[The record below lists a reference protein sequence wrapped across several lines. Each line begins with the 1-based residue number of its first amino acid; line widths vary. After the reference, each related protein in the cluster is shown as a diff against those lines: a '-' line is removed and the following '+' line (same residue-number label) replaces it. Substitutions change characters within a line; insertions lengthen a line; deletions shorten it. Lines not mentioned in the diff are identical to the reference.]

1 MSSRPT
7 RLEYFSGEPM
17 HVKRGYHHGS
27 LKQALVEAGI
37 ALLAEGGPSAL
48 TLTEAARR
56 AGVTPAAPYRHF
68 SGRDALL
75 SEIARQ
81 GFESFGAR
89 IEAAWNEG
97 RPDARAAMRAMCAAY
112 LAFAREETGLY
123 AAMFG
128 QAATLADPQAG
139 GAADHA
145 LEILWRAVV
154 AWLQEAGAPAQGAR
168 HVALQ
173 IWAIAHGVAMLT
185 ISGHFD
191 AGRTADPAA
200 VLDGAVAGV
209 MAAAV
214 GKKAT
219 P

>member
-1 MSSRPT
+1 
-7 RLEYFSGEPM
+7 M

-27 LKQALVEAGI
+27 LRQALVDAGVE
-37 ALLAEGGPSAL
+37 LLAEGGPSAL

-56 AGVTPAAPYRHF
+56 AGVTSAAPYRHF

-81 GFESFGAR
+81 GFETFGEK
-89 IEAAWNEG
+89 IEAAWDDG
-97 RPDARAAMRAMCAAY
+97 RPDAQAAMRAMCAAY

-128 QAATLADPQAG
+128 QAATLADPQAL

-154 AWLQEAGAPAQGAR
+154 AWLQQAGAAAQGAR

-173 IWAIAHGVAMLT
+173 IWAVAHGVAMLT

-191 AGRTADPAA
+191 PARTADPAT
-200 VLDGAVAGV
+200 VLEGAVEGV

-214 GKKAT
+214 AKAKR
-219 P
+219 

>member
-1 MSSRPT
+1 
-7 RLEYFSGEPM
+7 M

-27 LKQALVEAGI
+27 LRQALVDAGVE
-37 ALLAEGGPSAL
+37 LLAEGGPSAL

-56 AGVTPAAPYRHF
+56 AGVTSAAPYRHF

-81 GFESFGAR
+81 GFETFGEK
-89 IEAAWNEG
+89 IEAAWDDG
-97 RPDARAAMRAMCAAY
+97 RPDAQAAMRAMCRAY

-128 QAATLADPQAG
+128 QAATLANPQAG

-154 AWLQEAGAPAQGAR
+154 AWLQQAGAAAQGAR

-173 IWAIAHGVAMLT
+173 IWAVAHGVAMLT

-191 AGRTADPAA
+191 PARTADPAT
-200 VLDGAVAGV
+200 VLEGAVEGV

-214 GKKAT
+214 AKAKR
-219 P
+219 

>member
-1 MSSRPT
+1 
-7 RLEYFSGEPM
+7 M

-27 LKQALVEAGI
+27 LKQALVDAAI
-37 ALLAEGGPSAL
+37 DILAEGGPAAL

-81 GFESFGAR
+81 GFETFGAR
-89 IEAAWNEG
+89 IEAAWDEG

-112 LAFAREETGLY
+112 LKFAREETGLY

-128 QAATLADPQAG
+128 RAATLADPQAG

-154 AWLQEAGAPAQGAR
+154 AWLQEAKAPPQGAR

-173 IWAIAHGVAMLT
+173 IWAVAHGVAMLT

-191 AGRTADPAA
+191 PARTADPGA
-200 VLDGAVAGV
+200 VLDGAVDGV
-209 MAAAV
+209 MAAA
-214 GKKAT
+214 T
-219 P
+219 TR

>member
-1 MSSRPT
+1 
-7 RLEYFSGEPM
+7 
-17 HVKRGYHHGS
+17 
-27 LKQALVEAGI
+27 
-37 ALLAEGGPSAL
+37 
-48 TLTEAARR
+48 
-56 AGVTPAAPYRHF
+56 
-68 SGRDALL
+68 
-75 SEIARQ
+75 
-81 GFESFGAR
+81 
-89 IEAAWNEG
+89 
-97 RPDARAAMRAMCAAY
+97 MRAMCAAY

-168 HVALQ
+168 YVALQ

>member
-1 MSSRPT
+1 
-7 RLEYFSGEPM
+7 M

-37 ALLAEGGPSAL
+37 ALLAEGGPAAL

-75 SEIARQ
+75 AEIARQ

-97 RPDARAAMRAMCAAY
+97 RPDAQSAMRAMCAAY

-154 AWLQEAGAPAQGAR
+154 ACFQAAGVPAQGAR

-191 AGRTADPAA
+191 PARTADPAT

-214 GKKAT
+214 GRGT
-219 P
+219 PARDGSSKS